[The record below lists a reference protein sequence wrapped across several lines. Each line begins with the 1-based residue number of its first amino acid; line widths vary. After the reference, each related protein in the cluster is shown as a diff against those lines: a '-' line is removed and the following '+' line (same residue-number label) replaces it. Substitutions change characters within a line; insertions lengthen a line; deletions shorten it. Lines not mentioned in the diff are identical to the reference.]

1 MTEAL
6 LQNALRRHQSGDL
19 EGAAR
24 LYRELLHTDRRN
36 FRALYL
42 LGFVHFQKGEF
53 TDAERLIGEALLV
66 NPHAPDAWYNRGCAL
81 QNLDRLEDA
90 VACFDKAIGLN
101 PRYDEALINRGA
113 ALLALNRHEDA
124 LASLDA
130 ALTVKPNDVEALS
143 GRANALMALGR
154 NDEALATA
162 ERALVIAPD
171 RAATWNSRGAALAQ
185 MKRHD
190 EALSSYERAIALD
203 PGHALARINRGLAL
217 LDSRQTDDAL
227 RCYDADVAAMPG
239 SADLRNARADA
250 LQRARRYEDAARDYE
265 AVLRIDPE
273 RPYAR
278 GNLAFCRLHGCD
290 WQSLREDR
298 TAIAAGLGAGKR
310 IINPFQAIALSLS
323 RGDQLA
329 CAKITVADKYPIS
342 NQPLWGGERYSHER
356 IRLAYLSADFNDHAV
371 ATLMAGVF
379 EHHDKT
385 RFETIAI
392 SLASTATNDRR
403 RRLARAFDRFV
414 EAGDKDDL
422 ATARLVREMEIDIA
436 VDLMGYTGECRP
448 KILAFRPA
456 PIQIN
461 YLGFP
466 GTMGSGAIDVLI
478 ADATVIPDEH
488 RGDYSE
494 TIIHLPD
501 TYLPADD
508 KRPIALHTPTRAD
521 TGLPNDGFVFCS
533 FNNSYKFTPEIFD
546 VWMRLLK
553 AVEKSVLWLPATN
566 DAAMRNLRREAEVRG
581 VDASRLIFAPFLA
594 SADEHLARLKL
605 ADLFL
610 DTLPYNAHSTASD
623 ALWAGLPVLT
633 TPGETFAGR
642 VAASLL
648 KAIGL
653 PEMIADSLSAYEQ
666 HALRLAK
673 DPQALREIRAKLA
686 RNRIASSRIRHR
698 TLHAQ
703 SGSRIP
709 RDLRAQS
716 RQLSRLT
723 QYFIGKQANLR
734 RRRGTRLGLGDALA
748 VDQRGDKRRAIA
760 EASP

>member
-24 LYRELLHTDRRN
+24 LYRELLHADRRN

-53 TDAERLIGEALLV
+53 ADAERLIGEALLV

-81 QNLDRLEDA
+81 QNLGRLEEA

-101 PRYDEALINRGA
+101 ARYDEALINRGA
-113 ALLALNRHEDA
+113 ALLALNRHDDA

-130 ALTVKPNDVEALS
+130 ALDLNPNDVDALS
-143 GRANALMALGR
+143 GRASALMALAR
-154 NDEALATA
+154 NGEALVTA
-162 ERALVIAPD
+162 ERALAIAPD

-190 EALSSYERAIALD
+190 EAILSYERAIALD
-203 PGHALARINRGLAL
+203 PDHALARINRGLAL
-217 LDSRQTDDAL
+217 LDSQRTDDAL
-227 RCYDADVAAMPG
+227 RCYDADVAAMPE
-239 SADLRNARADA
+239 SAELRNARADA

-290 WQSLREDR
+290 WQSLKEDR
-298 TAIAAGLGAGKR
+298 AAVAAGLRAGKR
-310 IINPFQAIALSLS
+310 IINPFQIVALSHS
-323 RGDQLA
+323 RGDHLA
-329 CAKITVADKYPIS
+329 CAKITVADKYATS
-342 NQPLWGGERYSHER
+342 KQPLSDGARYSHER

-385 RFETIAI
+385 RFETIAV
-392 SLASTATNDRR
+392 SLASTAANERR
-403 RRLARAFDRFV
+403 RRLARAFERFV
-414 EAGDKDDL
+414 DVGDKDDL
-422 ATARLVREMEIDIA
+422 ATAKLLRAMEIDIA

-466 GTMGSGAIDVLI
+466 GTLGSSSIDYLI
-478 ADATVIPDEH
+478 ADATVIPDGH
-488 RGDYSE
+488 RSDYSE
-494 TIIHLPD
+494 TVIHLPD

-508 KRPIALHTPTRAD
+508 KRPIAQRTPTRAEA
-521 TGLPNDGFVFCS
+521 GLPDDGFVFCS
-533 FNNSYKFTPEIFD
+533 FNNTYKFTPEIFD
-546 VWMRLLK
+546 VWMRLLE

-566 DAAMRNLRREAEVRG
+566 DAAMRNLRREAEARG
-581 VDASRLIFAPFLA
+581 TDAARLIFAPFLE
-594 SADEHLARLKL
+594 SADEHLARLRL

-648 KAIGL
+648 KAAGL
-653 PEMIADSLSAYEQ
+653 PEMIANSLPAYEQ
-666 HALRLAK
+666 MALRLAT
-673 DPQALREIRAKLA
+673 DPAALRDIRAKLA
-686 RNRIASSRIRHR
+686 RNRTTHPAFDTARFTR
-698 TLHAQ
+698 
-703 SGSRIP
+703 
-709 RDLRAQS
+709 
-716 RQLSRLT
+716 
-723 QYFIGKQANLR
+723 NLETAFLAIYE
-734 RRRGTRLGLGDALA
+734 RGR
-748 VDQRGDKRRAIA
+748 
-760 EASP
+760 S

>member
-24 LYRELLHTDRRN
+24 LYREVLHTDRRN

-53 TDAERLIGEALLV
+53 ADAERLIGDALLV

-81 QNLDRLEDA
+81 QNIGRLEEA
-90 VACFDKAIGLN
+90 VACFDKAVSLN
-101 PRYDEALINRGA
+101 AHYDEALINRGA
-113 ALLALNRHEDA
+113 ALLALNRHDDA

-130 ALTVKPNDVEALS
+130 ALTLKPNDAEALS
-143 GRANALMALGR
+143 GRTSALIALGR
-154 NDEALATA
+154 NDEALTTA
-162 ERALVIAPD
+162 ERALAIAPD

-185 MKRHD
+185 MKRYD
-190 EALSSYERAIALD
+190 EALLSYESAVAFD
-203 PGHALARINRGLAL
+203 PGYALARINRGLAL
-217 LDSRQTDDAL
+217 LDSQRTNDAL

-250 LQRARRYEDAARDYE
+250 LQRARAYEQAAHEYE
-265 AVLRIDPE
+265 AVLRLDPE

-290 WQSLREDR
+290 WQSLEEDR
-298 TAIAAGLGAGKR
+298 AAIATGLRAGRR
-310 IINPFQAIALSLS
+310 ISNPFQTIALSHS

-329 CAKITVADKYPIS
+329 CAKIAMADKYPVS
-342 NQPLWGGERYSHER
+342 KQPLWRGERYSHER

-379 EHHDKT
+379 EHHDRS

-392 SLASTATNDRR
+392 SLAQASVTDRR
-403 RRLARAFDRFV
+403 RRIERAFDRFV

-422 ATARLVREMEIDIA
+422 AVAKLLRQMEVDIA
-436 VDLMGYTGECRP
+436 VDLMGYTGESRP
-448 KILAFRPA
+448 KVLAFRPA
-456 PIQIN
+456 PIQVN

-466 GTMGSGAIDVLI
+466 GTMASSSIDYLI
-478 ADATVIPDEH
+478 ADSIVIPDEH
-488 RGDYSE
+488 RSNYSE

-508 KRPIALHTPTRAD
+508 KRPIAQHTPTKAEA
-521 TGLPNDGFVFCS
+521 GLPNDGFVFCS
-533 FNNSYKFTPEIFD
+533 FNNTYKFTPEVFD
-546 VWMRLLK
+546 VWTRLLK

-566 DAAMRNLRREAEVRG
+566 DAAMRNLRREAEARG

-623 ALWAGLPVLT
+623 ALWTGLPVLT

-648 KAIGL
+648 NAVGL
-653 PEMIADSLSAYEQ
+653 PELIADSLPGYEQ
-666 HALRLAK
+666 MALRLAN
-673 DPQALREIRAKLA
+673 DPAALGAIREKLA
-686 RNRIASSRIRHR
+686 RNRTTCPAFDTARFTRNLETAFLSIYER
-698 TLHAQ
+698 T
-703 SGSRIP
+703 
-709 RDLRAQS
+709 RA
-716 RQLSRLT
+716 
-723 QYFIGKQANLR
+723 G
-734 RRRGTRLGLGDALA
+734 
-748 VDQRGDKRRAIA
+748 
-760 EASP
+760 

>member
-53 TDAERLIGEALLV
+53 ADAERLIGDALLV

-81 QNLDRLEDA
+81 QNLGRLEEA

-101 PRYDEALINRGA
+101 ARYDDALINRGA
-113 ALLALNRHEDA
+113 ALLALNRYDDA

-130 ALTVKPNDVEALS
+130 ALNLNPNDVEALS
-143 GRANALMALGR
+143 GRASALMALGH

-162 ERALVIAPD
+162 ERALAIAPD
-171 RAATWNSRGAALAQ
+171 RAATWNGRGAALAQ

-190 EALSSYERAIALD
+190 EALLSYERAIALD
-203 PGHALARINRGLAL
+203 PGHALARINRGLAF
-217 LDSRQTDDAL
+217 LDSQRIDDAL
-227 RCYDADVAAMPG
+227 QGYDSDVAAMPE
-239 SADLRNARADA
+239 SSDLRNAHADA
-250 LQRARRYEDAARDYE
+250 LQRARRYDDAAREYE
-265 AVLRIDPE
+265 TVLRLDPE

-290 WQSLREDR
+290 WRSLNEDR
-298 TAIAAGLGAGKR
+298 TAIAAGLRAGKR
-310 IINPFQAIALSLS
+310 IINPFQAIALSPS

-329 CAKITVADKYPIS
+329 CATITVADKYPIPK
-342 NQPLWGGERYSHER
+342 QPLWRGKRYEHER

-392 SLASTATNDRR
+392 SLTSTATSERR

-422 ATARLVREMEIDIA
+422 ATARLLREMEIDIA

-448 KILAFRPA
+448 KVLAFRPA
-456 PIQIN
+456 PVQVN

-466 GTMGSGAIDVLI
+466 GTLGTGAIDVLI
-478 ADATVIPDEH
+478 ADSTVIPDEH
-488 RGDYSE
+488 RSDYSE
-494 TIIHLPD
+494 TVVHLPD

-508 KRPIALHTPTRAD
+508 KRPIAQHTPTRAEA
-521 TGLPNDGFVFCS
+521 GLPNDGFAFCS
-533 FNNSYKFTPEIFD
+533 FNNTYKFTPEMFD

-553 AVEKSVLWLPATN
+553 AVDKSVLWLPATN
-566 DAAMRNLRREAEVRG
+566 DAAIRNLRREAEVRG
-581 VDASRLIFAPFLA
+581 VNASRLVFAPFLA

-648 KAIGL
+648 KAVGL
-653 PEMIADSLSAYEQ
+653 PETIADSLPAYEQ
-666 HALRLAK
+666 MALRLAN
-673 DPQALREIRAKLA
+673 DPAALREIRAKLA
-686 RNRIASSRIRHR
+686 RNRVIRPAFDTARFTRNLESAFLAIYERSR
-698 TLHAQ
+698 
-703 SGSRIP
+703 
-709 RDLRAQS
+709 
-716 RQLSRLT
+716 
-723 QYFIGKQANLR
+723 AN
-734 RRRGTRLGLGDALA
+734 
-748 VDQRGDKRRAIA
+748 
-760 EASP
+760 